1 MKKRK
6 LTRARKLKSRDE
18 ILLRHITTGKIAC
31 GPHKSK
37 KKYNRQVN
45 KLETK
50 NITAK
55 EQDENV

>member
-1 MKKRK
+1 MKTKSK
-6 LTRARKLKSRDE
+6 KLKTRDE

-37 KKYNRQVN
+37 AQYNRQNN

-50 NITAK
+50 NIADE
-55 EQDENV
+55 EQQENA